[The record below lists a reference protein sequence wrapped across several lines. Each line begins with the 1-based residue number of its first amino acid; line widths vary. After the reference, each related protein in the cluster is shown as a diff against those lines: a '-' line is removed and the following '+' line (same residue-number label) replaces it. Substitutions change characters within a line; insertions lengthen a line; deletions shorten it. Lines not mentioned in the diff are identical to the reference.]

1 MGSGQAFRLF
11 QVEYLK
17 DSLKKQRKCF
27 NYFSLMGKW
36 AGKVFITLE
45 TNLSGYFGF

>member
-1 MGSGQAFRLF
+1 MGIGQEFRVF

-17 DSLKKQRKCF
+17 DLLKKQNVLTTF
-27 NYFSLMGKW
+27 HWWESGPV
-36 AGKVFITLE
+36 KVFITLE